1 MCIIAKQARQT
12 EQGSLLNRHHHVTW
26 WGFVPPGPSLVRLRR
41 STPWRRP
48 SQIKPN
54 VNKRMLINDLISVP
68 HHTADDKLGDG
79 RLGGTTCGFP
89 PLFGAVRRGG
99 ASKPSRAVIRAQPRS
114 CQR

>member
-1 MCIIAKQARQT
+1 MSD
-12 EQGSLLNRHHHVTW
+12 GG
-26 WGFVPPGPSLVRLRR
+26 GFVPPGPSSERLRR
-41 STPWRRP
+41 STLWRRP

-68 HHTADDKLGDG
+68 HHTADDKFGDG

-89 PLFGAVRRGG
+89 PLFGAVGGG
-99 ASKPSRAVIRAQPRS
+99 ASKRSRAVIRAQPRS